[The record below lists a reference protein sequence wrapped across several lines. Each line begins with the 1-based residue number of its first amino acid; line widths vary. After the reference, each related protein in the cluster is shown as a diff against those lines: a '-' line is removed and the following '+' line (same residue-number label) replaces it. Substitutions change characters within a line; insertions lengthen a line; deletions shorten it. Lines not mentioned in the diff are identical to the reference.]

1 MALDTPEKL
10 LSILDGDP
18 TTTPGM
24 PLLDGAIGT
33 PEQLHLLWLYSGLL
47 GDEVEEE
54 EGGDEAEEDAEPT
67 PVELPHQRWLLRSA
81 HFDQVGECSVLDF
94 RVTIKRGIGS
104 NADEPTVKLRVNRD
118 NRGFGKWIARGLG
131 RAGNRYNTIN
141 FGPLGTAHVFQ
152 FEIAC
157 DDDCDIEFQGM
168 EAIIQR
174 IGQ

>member
-1 MALDTPEKL
+1 MALTSEQL

-24 PLLDGAIGT
+24 PLLDGAIST

-47 GDEVEEE
+47 GDEE
-54 EGGDEAEEDAEPT
+54 EGEEDDDEAEEDPEVVEA
-67 PVELPHQRWLLRSA
+67 ELPHQRWLLRSA
-81 HFDQVGECSVLDF
+81 HFDQIGECSVQDF
-94 RVTIKRGIGS
+94 RVTIKRGIGD
-104 NADEPTVKLRVNRD
+104 NADEPVVKLRVNRD

-131 RAGNRYNTIN
+131 KAGNRYNTIY

-152 FEIAC
+152 FELAC
-157 DDDCDIEFQGM
+157 DDDCDVECQGM
-168 EAIIQR
+168 DAIIQR